1 MYEIYVYGPK
11 EDDNDYSTAG
21 LAGALTP
28 TQCTFEEGGNE
39 ESTISMTHPLDEYGR
54 FGYLQRG
61 NILSVP
67 VPVRTTPEI
76 QNGSCVTTVW
86 SYKVKALNLLTSKNQ
101 RTLYK
106 KAKGSGRKKIL
117 SAGEVVTVVEKP
129 TGDDVR
135 WKVKSKYG
143 TGYMDPNGLE
153 LMTEHTIPDNSSAIE
168 EVASPWTVM
177 AQYFRIY
184 EVVKNIDSVEVS
196 ARHISYDLLYN
207 QTRYESTGTVT
218 LQTALDGILNNCYAP
233 HDFRAYTNVNNEQP
247 GLSYVGKNPIEAI
260 LDPEEGICS
269 KFNVKLVRDNYDLYL
284 LNDPGLN
291 RGVVVSYGKN
301 MTGIKFTSNEDEVA
315 TRIIPTGEKKNG
327 DILYL
332 DDDPTKRY
340 IDSPNINNYS
350 TIRVYTLQC
359 ENCKIGDKDPKG
371 GKITEAIAKA
381 RMREQAQKLLD
392 NGCDQPTVSMEV
404 EFVNLGDSIEYAQ
417 FKNLENCF
425 LWDYIL
431 VRNPRLAVDVT
442 AQIVKIKW
450 DCLKQRMESVEI
462 GTIGKTLA
470 NTGITTWQIPSGLN
484 GSKIA
489 YGSIGSAAL
498 KSDIIAAK
506 HVQADSISTEALQAG
521 IVIADKIAA
530 NAVTTE
536 KLNAES
542 VTAEK
547 IAAGVIG
554 TKHLEAESVTTEKLA
569 AKAVTTD
576 KLETESVTSEKI
588 AANSINTTHLDA
600 ESVTAEKIKT
610 GSITADRMKAKTITA
625 ESGIL
630 ADGVVG
636 TAQIADGSITTA
648 KIVELSA
655 DVITAGTLS
664 VKRLILVGEDGLI
677 YNINASAAGLSSE
690 ELTDEKYQNQ
700 INGTVIVAKSI
711 TAAQIA
717 AESITGNEIL
727 AQSITA
733 GNIDVAGLFADEAT
747 INAIN
752 AMDISSN
759 NYLKL
764 MVETAVDDV
773 QVGGRN
779 YLLGTGETYVA
790 ESDGSARTWLFPWK
804 CANEDTAHSLY
815 GKTITISFDYDQAIT
830 SGAFTLAFHHT
841 WGTVKI
847 FNAGTATGQR
857 FEETFDLPVPDTF
870 AENDPNVVIYID
882 GTWNG
887 SVTFRNLKMEIG
899 NKATDWTPAPEDGYK
914 SSYIEIRDDHVDI
927 STGGRFRVTSGDVDI
942 STSKFSVSITDEAG
956 GEDEL
961 LTIDATGVRAANLSA
976 PNVAMRYDGPWQIIV
991 NSGATS
997 AQVESGSYVRSMQ
1010 EAFDRLNDRFLPY
1023 YAEVKLETD
1032 TYENVNIHGIYA
1044 GNGSLQIVG
1053 QGHTVYGRIS
1063 ISNINTHMQATS
1075 LRACNANGDV
1085 WWIGNCRY
1093 VYLKTCTAEGYSTAS
1108 SGYHMDYGSVVTF
1121 ESCEVYNCVAGV
1133 DAGWGTKVDI
1143 VTLKGTTTQFA
1154 YKAFGA
1160 VITNTG
1166 SRPSGI
1172 WTAMNCISMP
1182 NDLLTVPIDNGS
1194 GVVVPTTGSATF
1206 NPSATGTY
1214 TTYWWSG
1221 DSDIRQ
1227 GYTKSNGR
1235 IKGGIF
1241 YAVSGVSGTVK
1252 SAILKL
1258 TRLKNYG
1265 KGSAVQVKVYGTT
1278 SAGKSGGPALST
1290 DGYLLG
1296 TIDGGQ
1302 TADFAL
1308 PEALATGLG
1317 NGTYKGIVL
1326 YADDTT
1332 VLHGKTY
1339 STNYARF
1346 TTAAPLT
1353 ITWTT

>member
-1 MYEIYVYGPK
+1 MAEKIAAFSGLERTLSVRGKVTYATGEEYALTGEDVISLRITEGIETGLTPGSVLSAACALKLNDADGRFAPGGAKGGAGDLTGAAFSLEMGVKDGESWRYAPLGVYYCQNFLREEGSCAVEASCYDSLYFRAGGSFSDTLTYPCRLREIWNAAVSQAGYAYQGDLPAENLWVDAQPGWGKEVTLRAVMGYVAQIMGAFAAV
-11 EDDNDYSTAG
+11 DRT
-21 LAGALTP
+21 GALVLLPVKNQDAPYAIGPAAYTARR
-28 TQCTFEEGGNE
+28 QGNAA
-39 ESTISMTHPLDEYGR
+39 
-54 FGYLQRG
+54 FG
-61 NILSVP
+61 P
-67 VPVRTTPEI
+67 VSHLE
-76 QNGSCVTTVW
+76 VTTVAPAGDGAAE
-86 SYKVKALNLLTSKNQ
+86 SGLMELSGGAYPVKQL
-101 RTLYK
+101 
-106 KAKGSGRKKIL
+106 
-117 SAGEVVTVVEKP
+117 
-129 TGDDVR
+129 
-135 WKVKSKYG
+135 
-143 TGYMDPNGLE
+143 
-153 LMTEHTIPDNSSAIE
+153 
-168 EVASPWTVM
+168 
-177 AQYFRIY
+177 
-184 EVVKNIDSVEVS
+184 
-196 ARHISYDLLYN
+196 
-207 QTRYESTGTVT
+207 
-218 LQTALDGILNNCYAP
+218 
-233 HDFRAYTNVNNEQP
+233 
-247 GLSYVGKNPIEAI
+247 
-260 LDPEEGICS
+260 
-269 KFNVKLVRDNYDLYL
+269 
-284 LNDPGLN
+284 
-291 RGVVVSYGKN
+291 
-301 MTGIKFTSNEDEVA
+301 
-315 TRIIPTGEKKNG
+315 
-327 DILYL
+327 
-332 DDDPTKRY
+332 
-340 IDSPNINNYS
+340 
-350 TIRVYTLQC
+350 IRVSGNPLFVAGGSHTRGLA
-359 ENCKIGDKDPKG
+359 EAML
-371 GKITEAIAKA
+371 GKITGLEY
-381 RMREQAQKLLD
+381 RE
-392 NGCDQPTVSMEV
+392 SR
-404 EFVNLGDSIEYAQ
+404 FSWRGDPA
-417 FKNLENCF
+417 L
-425 LWDYIL
+425 
-431 VRNPRLAVDVT
+431 
-442 AQIVKIKW
+442 
-450 DCLKQRMESVEI
+450 EI
-462 GTIGKTLA
+462 GGRVALTDVSGKVTTATLSR
-470 NTGITTWQIPSGLN
+470 QILELDGGFRAECVCGVPGESQVGNRTVGWN
-484 GSKIA
+484 GSLDAGRLVGLIPP
-489 YGSIGSAAL
+489 GSLEAGCITATKLAAGS
-498 KSDIIAAK
+498 
-506 HVQADSISTEALQAG
+506 VVAG
-521 IVIADKIAA
+521 KIAA
-530 NAVTTE
+530 GAVEAEALAAGSVTAD
-536 KLNAES
+536 KLAAES

-547 IAAGVIG
+547 
-554 TKHLEAESVTTEKLA
+554 LA
-569 AKAVTTD
+569 
-576 KLETESVTSEKI
+576 
-588 AANSINTTHLDA
+588 A
-600 ESVTAEKIKT
+600 ESVTAAKIKAGAVDTDKLAAGAVTAEKIEA
-610 GSITADRMKAKTITA
+610 GSITADRMQAKTITA

-677 YNINASAAGLSSE
+677 YNINATASGLTAE

-727 AQSITA
+727 AGSITA

-779 YLLGTGETYVA
+779 YLLGTGEAYVA

-804 CANEDTAHSLY
+804 CADEDTAHSLY

-841 WGTVKI
+841 WGAVKV
-847 FNAGTATGQR
+847 FNAGTAAGQR
-857 FEETFDLPVPDTF
+857 FEETFDLPEPETF
-870 AENDPNVVIYID
+870 ASNNPNVVIYID

-942 STSKFSVSITDEAG
+942 TTSKFSVSITDETG

-1044 GNGSLQIVG
+1044 GNGSLAIVG
-1053 QGHTVYGRIS
+1053 QGHTVYGRII
-1063 ISNINTHMQATS
+1063 ISNINTHMQAIS

-1108 SGYHMDYGSVVTF
+1108 AGYHIDYGSVVTF
-1121 ESCEVYNCVAGV
+1121 ESCEVYNCVTGV

-1143 VTLKGTTTQFA
+1143 ATLKGTTTQYA

-1172 WTAMNCISMP
+1172 WAAMNCISMP
-1182 NDLLTVPIDNGS
+1182 NDLLTVPIDTGS

-1214 TTYWWSG
+1214 TTYWWNI
-1221 DSDIRQ
+1221 DSDVRQ

-1265 KGSAVQVKVYGTT
+1265 KGAPVQVKVYGTVST
-1278 SAGKSGGPALST
+1278 GKSGNPALST
-1290 DGYLLG
+1290 EGYVLG

-1302 TADFAL
+1302 TAEFAL
-1308 PEALATGLG
+1308 PAALATGLG

-1332 VLHGKTY
+1332 ALHGKTY
-1339 STNYARF
+1339 STNFARF
-1346 TTAAPLT
+1346 SADASLT
-1353 ITWTT
+1353 ITWTV

>member
-1 MYEIYVYGPK
+1 MITIHDGAAT
-11 EDDNDYSTAG
+11 DFSG
-21 LAGALTP
+21 LGLGALDPST
-28 TQCTFEEGGNE
+28 CTITEEDAG
-39 ESTISMTHPLDEYGR
+39 EYELHIEQPADSAR
-54 FGYLQRG
+54 RQKLLQPWR
-61 NILSVP
+61 IIKAP
-67 VPVRTTPEI
+67 APVRESPLVQE
-76 QNGSCVTTVW
+76 
-86 SYKVKALNLLTSKNQ
+86 
-101 RTLYK
+101 
-106 KAKGSGRKKIL
+106 
-117 SAGEVVTVVEKP
+117 SAG
-129 TGDDVR
+129 
-135 WKVKSKYG
+135 
-143 TGYMDPNGLE
+143 
-153 LMTEHTIPDNSSAIE
+153 
-168 EVASPWTVM
+168 
-177 AQYFRIY
+177 
-184 EVVKNIDSVEVS
+184 
-196 ARHISYDLLYN
+196 
-207 QTRYESTGTVT
+207 TGTVT
-218 LQTALDGILNNCYAP
+218 REIYKVVTPSGQRLRLRKSASMSAGVISKYKPGTQVALLETDGSWGHVIVLDGGAEGWMWRAYLTYLESRTESVSGDNPGDVVTPEQARDQLFRIYKVTPSSADRVATAEARHITYDLLGAVVVGDYAP
-233 HDFRAYTNVNNEQP
+233 QGVAANTVVAQIMAKADHDAGFTVHCDITTTITGDYGGRNV
-247 GLSYVGKNPIEAI
+247 
-260 LDPEEGICS
+260 LDCLLGGEDGI
-269 KFNVKLVRDNYDLYL
+269 VPQLDARVVRDNYDIWIL
-284 LNDPGLN
+284 PGDVQ
-291 RGVVVSYGKN
+291 RKPGAAIRYGKN
-301 MTGIKFTSNEDEVA
+301 LVKAQLTTDVSDVVSRIIPEGKTKSGDPLTGDPVDSTHAGEYPVIHARRIQYDVKIGSDGIKNEAQAKAKLKEKAQADYNENGVDLPAVDADVEFVRLEIAEEYTKVANREKLHLYDQTDVIDREMGILATVRMTGYTWDALAGQYEKTELGEINQVEASVYGLDIAAGSVGG
-315 TRIIPTGEKKNG
+315 TRIIP
-327 DILYL
+327 
-332 DDDPTKRY
+332 
-340 IDSPNINNYS
+340 
-350 TIRVYTLQC
+350 
-359 ENCKIGDKDPKG
+359 
-371 GKITEAIAKA
+371 
-381 RMREQAQKLLD
+381 
-392 NGCDQPTVSMEV
+392 
-404 EFVNLGDSIEYAQ
+404 
-417 FKNLENCF
+417 
-425 LWDYIL
+425 
-431 VRNPRLAVDVT
+431 
-442 AQIVKIKW
+442 
-450 DCLKQRMESVEI
+450 
-462 GTIGKTLA
+462 
-470 NTGITTWQIPSGLN
+470 
-484 GSKIA
+484 
-489 YGSIGSAAL
+489 GSITGNLLGRQVIEARHIS
-498 KSDIIAAK
+498 
-506 HVQADSISTEALQAG
+506 ADSIRADMIQAG
-521 IVIADKIAA
+521 AVAADKIAA
-530 NAVTTE
+530 GAVTTE
-536 KLNAES
+536 KLAAGAVTAETIDAGAVTTDKLAAES

-547 IAAGVIG
+547 
-554 TKHLEAESVTTEKLA
+554 LA
-569 AKAVTTD
+569 
-576 KLETESVTSEKI
+576 
-588 AANSINTTHLDA
+588 A
-600 ESVTAEKIKT
+600 ESVTAAKIKAGAVDT
-610 GSITADRMKAKTITA
+610 DKLAAGAVTAAKIAAGSITADRMQAKTITA

-636 TAQIADGSITTA
+636 TAQIADSSITTA

-677 YNINASAAGLSSE
+677 YNINAAASGLTAE

-717 AESITGNEIL
+717 AASITGNEIL
-727 AQSITA
+727 AESITA
-733 GNIDVAGLFADEAT
+733 RNIDVAGLFADEAT
-747 INAIN
+747 IAAIN

-759 NYLKL
+759 SYLKL

-779 YLLGTGETYVA
+779 YLLGTGEAYVA

-804 CANEDTAHSLY
+804 CADEDTAHSLY

-841 WGTVKI
+841 WGAVKV
-847 FNAGTATGQR
+847 FNAGTAAGQR
-857 FEETFDLPVPDTF
+857 FEETFDLPEPETF
-870 AENDPNVVIYID
+870 ASNNPNVVIYLD

-914 SSYIEIRDDHVDI
+914 TSYIEIRDDHVDI
-927 STGGRFRVTSGDVDI
+927 GTGGTFRVKSGDVDI

-1044 GNGSLQIVG
+1044 GNGSLAIVG
-1053 QGHTVYGRIS
+1053 QGHAVYGRIT
-1063 ISNINTHMQATS
+1063 ISNINTHMQAIS

-1108 SGYHMDYGSVVTF
+1108 AGYHIDYGSVVTF
-1121 ESCEVYNCVAGV
+1121 ESCEVYNCITGV

-1143 VTLKGTTTQFA
+1143 ATLKGTTTQYA

-1172 WTAMNCISMP
+1172 WAAMNCISMP
-1182 NDLLTVPIDNGS
+1182 NDLLTVPIDTGS

-1214 TTYWWSG
+1214 TTYWWNI
-1221 DSDIRQ
+1221 DSDVRQ

-1265 KGSAVQVKVYGTT
+1265 KGAPVQVKVYGTVST
-1278 SAGKSGGPALST
+1278 GKSGNPALST
-1290 DGYLLG
+1290 EGYVLG

-1302 TADFAL
+1302 TAEFAL
-1308 PEALATGLG
+1308 PAALATGLG

-1326 YADDTT
+1326 YADDTS
-1332 VLHGKTY
+1332 VMGKKDY

-1346 TTAAPLT
+1346 AAAAPLT